1 MAMSCLALWSLEC
14 PRRQFALNPYVSI
27 ILFPWPYGAGWFG
40 KSQGCYQLLKAVV
53 PAVTDLALVTTITTV
68 VLQVPGFVSRAYSSL
83 FKLVF
88 LPLPTHPMGL
98 RSLMLYPQAALRA
111 RAHPAHARR
120 EPVTDAR
127 RCELLA

>member
-1 MAMSCLALWSLEC
+1 MPCSLVFGM
-14 PRRQFALNPYVSI
+14 PPSSI
-27 ILFPWPYGAGWFG
+27 RVKPICEYYSFPWPYGAGWFG